1 MDGDVTA
8 RDIAFRMMDA
18 NSPERA
24 EAERMMGLKFEDMT
38 IDQRNLAAV
47 CMTAFADLLGYG
59 KDEVK

>member
-18 NSPERA
+18 NSKERA

-38 IDQRNLAAV
+38 IEQRNLAAV
-47 CMTAFADLLGYG
+47 CMAAFADLLGYG

>member
-18 NSPERA
+18 NSKERA

-47 CMTAFADLLGYG
+47 CMAAFADLLGYG